1 MNSVT
6 KYFFTREKSKSV
18 IVSHLKALAIHGISG
33 LTHGFTKPRLN
44 NRHY

>member
-1 MNSVT
+1 MNSIT
-6 KYFFTREKSKSV
+6 KHFFTRAQSKSV
-18 IVSHLKALAIHGISG
+18 IVSHLKYLAIHGISG